1 MIIARL
7 CCFVCDLPAFAQ
19 RQRHTDDECNGVLFG
34 SLGENQH
41 PAYHDQ
47 AVALACLMLLPAS
60 LHACAQNSVALIILV
75 PPCSSLT
82 CFTSVKCN

>member
-41 PAYHDQ
+41 LPLPPTMIKQ
-47 AVALACLMLLPAS
+47 LLW
-60 LHACAQNSVALIILV
+60 LV
-75 PPCSSLT
+75 
-82 CFTSVKCN
+82 